1 MGFEV
6 VHCDTSDQRLWSPVI
21 NTDTLYVGQLLVA
34 GNEGVAPLAAATGAG
49 DTTGKQVPWGVVI
62 GTNKKTPT
70 FDATYNADSITYNA
84 ASSAGSEDYVGV
96 EGPWKKNDRTAQ
108 VEYLPLTA
116 TTVLRAPLYTDT
128 LGTAPTITTFA
139 SGLSTLG
146 GTGSAVEEAGVA
158 ALSTLYVR
166 SGGVAGSYRVTDDT
180 STTVMTWDAEL
191 NAAPVAGDT
200 AVRINLRP
208 QGTCRMQVGTE
219 SLFVDTGAT
228 VTTNY
233 FLIDVVRLDLS
244 EAGREYVEFRFHP
257 CHFDSVRT

>member
-34 GNEGVAPLAAATGAG
+34 GNEGVAPLAGATGAG

-70 FDATYNADSITYNA
+70 FNATYNADSITYVA

-128 LGTAPTITTFA
+128 LGTAPTVGTLSGTPTTVSA
-139 SGLSTLG
+139 TS
-146 GTGSAVEEAGVA
+146 SAVEEAGVA
-158 ALSTLYVR
+158 SLSTLYVR

-180 STTVMTWDAEL
+180 SATALTWDGEL

-200 AVRINLRP
+200 VVRINLRP

-219 SLFVDTGAT
+219 SLFIDTGAT

>member
-6 VHCDTSDQRLWSPVI
+6 VHCDTSDQKLWAPVI
-21 NTDTLYVGQLLVA
+21 NTDILYVGQLLISA
-34 GNEGVAPLAAATGAG
+34 NEGVSPLGAAVGAA
-49 DTTGKQVPWGVVI
+49 DTTGKQVPWGVTV
-62 GTNKKTPT
+62 GTNAKTPV
-70 FDATYNADSITYNA
+70 FDTTYNSDRITYKA
-84 ASSAGSEDYVGV
+84 ADTAGSEDYVGV
-96 EGPWKKNDRTAQ
+96 EGPWKKNDRQAM

-116 TTVLRAPLYTDT
+116 TTVLKAPLYTDA
-128 LGTAPTITTFA
+128 LGTSPTVTTFA

-158 ALSTLYVR
+158 ALSTLFIR
-166 SGGVAGSYRVTDDT
+166 SGVVAGSYRVTDDT
-180 STTVMTWDAEL
+180 STTVMTWDNEL
-191 NAAPVAGDT
+191 NASPVAGDT

-208 QGTCRMQVGTE
+208 LGTCRMQIGTE
-219 SLFVDTGAT
+219 ALFIDTGAT

-257 CHFDSVRT
+257 SHFDSVRT